1 MCYDEKKFRM
11 WEITKMNKK
20 DFVAAIAENA
30 GLSKKDAEAALK
42 ATFVT
47 IEKALVAGDKVS
59 ITGFGTFEIR
69 ERKARTGKNPRTGE
83 SVKIAACKAPAF
95 RPSHVLKEN
104 VNVKKKGKKKK

>member
-1 MCYDEKKFRM
+1 
-11 WEITKMNKK
+11 MNKK

-30 GLSKKDAEAALK
+30 GLTKKDAEAALK
-42 ATFVT
+42 ATFAA

-83 SVKIAACKAPAF
+83 SVEIAGCKVPAF

-104 VNVKKKGKKKK
+104 VNA